1 MSTTTRR
8 RSLLARVAAVVT
20 SLGLVA
26 GLTACGSSQPRSVL
40 GDIQSGEVVIGTK
53 YDQPG
58 LGLREPDKA
67 MSGVDVDVAT
77 YIVNTIADNNGW
89 EHPEI
94 VWREAP
100 SAQREM
106 LIRNGEMTMIVATYS
121 INQGRANAVNFG
133 GPYLLTH
140 QALLVRDDD
149 NSLNTLADLDGRKLC
164 SVTGSTPAQTIKSAL
179 PSVQLQE
186 FDSYTT
192 CVEALRRGKVDAM
205 TTDATIL
212 AGYAAQYNGEF
223 RVVDMVQEDG
233 TSFTDEFYGV
243 GHTLG
248 DDESTEAINEAVD
261 QMVDSGEFAR
271 IMEDNLGEYGETVE
285 VVPAGD
291 LSFLEGR

>member
-1 MSTTTRR
+1 MTTMKRKTG
-8 RSLLARVAAVVT
+8 LLAKVAVMVTAV
-20 SLGLVA
+20 GLVA
-26 GLTACGSSQPRSVL
+26 GLTACGNAQPRSVL
-40 GDIQSGEVVIGTK
+40 DDIRDGEVVLGTK

-58 LGLREPDKA
+58 LGLREPDKS

-77 YIVNTIADNNGW
+77 YVVNTIADDNGW

-106 LIRNGEMTMIVATYS
+106 LIRNGEMTLIAATYS

-140 QALLVRDDD
+140 QALLVREDDD
-149 NSLNTLADLDGRKLC
+149 SLTTLDDLDGRKLC
-164 SVTGSTPAQTIKSAL
+164 SVTGSTPAQTIKDAL

-223 RVVDMVQEDG
+223 KVVDMVQDDG
-233 TSFTDEFYGV
+233 TPFTDEFYGI
-243 GHTLG
+243 GHTKG
-248 DDESTEAINEAVD
+248 DDASTEAINKALE
-261 QMVDSGEFAR
+261 QMVSSGEFAR
-271 IMEDNLGEYGETVE
+271 IMSENLGEYGESVE
-285 VVPAGD
+285 VTPAGD
-291 LSFLEGR
+291 LSFLESD